1 MSCILLPAALL
12 AEPLAETGDH
22 DDGGLGVGLADL
34 VPAVVALRLGEG
46 CGAPPPPPPPPPL
59 TPLRAA
65 EEEEGGLFFLSA
77 SAAASSCSSSSSS
90 LPVATAVSFLV
101 FSLVLFLEGSVNGLR
116 CSMRARGRGRR
127 RRRRRKEN

>member
-1 MSCILLPAALL
+1 MSCIRLPAALL
-12 AEPLAETGDH
+12 AEPLAEAGDH

-46 CGAPPPPPPPPPL
+46 CGAPPPPPPPL

-65 EEEEGGLFFLSA
+65 EEEEEGGLRFLSA
-77 SAAASSCSSSSSS
+77 SAAASSRSSSSSS

-101 FSLVLFLEGSVNGLR
+101 FSLVLFLEGSVDGLR
-116 CSMRARGRGRR
+116 CSMKARGRGRR
-127 RRRRRKEN
+127 RRRRREN